1 MMINLKRL
9 RETGLDYRL
18 LECGSSQAFPYLDQ
32 DLINFTCPEEI
43 GLLPKEY
50 NVFPDDTEK
59 EWASWPFP
67 GNRTLAGALLDP
79 AIFHYIGPDKP
90 WVKPVPGDAYW
101 LEAEAGFLRWR
112 DSR

>member
-1 MMINLKRL
+1 MMSEVVVAYTFNKDYL
-9 RETGLDYRL
+9 RATEVSIY
-18 LECGSSQAFPYLDQ
+18 SLDQ
-32 DLINFTCPEEI
+32 DLINFTCPEEM

-59 EWASWPFP
+59 KWASWPFP